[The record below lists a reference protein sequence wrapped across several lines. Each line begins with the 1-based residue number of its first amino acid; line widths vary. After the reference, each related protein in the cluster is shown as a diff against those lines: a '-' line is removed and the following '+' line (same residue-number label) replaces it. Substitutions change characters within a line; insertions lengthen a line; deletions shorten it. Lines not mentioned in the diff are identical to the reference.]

1 MAVRTIAIIKKKIP
15 AVGDPSLCRI
25 LDGYWEG
32 ACGTGKQQVPGE
44 YPRDNISEDFMAVKQ
59 TGNSLREERVLG
71 GRLRYWNR
79 RNTHA

>member
-1 MAVRTIAIIKKKIP
+1 MTKRAASGRRVPCGKK
-15 AVGDPSLCRI
+15 GC
-25 LDGYWEG
+25 WEG